1 MFEPMKNQASTIAR
15 IATAT
20 ATATDERL
28 EAKRLGALFA
38 IIFGVFL
45 IWGTGYANAGLL
57 HNAAH
62 DARHAIGFPC
72 H

>member
-15 IATAT
+15 IAT

>member
-1 MFEPMKNQASTIAR
+1 MASSLISV
-15 IATAT
+15 ATTPVRPLAAT
-20 ATATDERL
+20 RL
-28 EAKRLGALFA
+28 LSCALAALLGLVLLY
-38 IIFGVFL
+38 GV
-45 IWGTGYANAGLL
+45 GLAQPAAV